1 MHKSLMGVF
10 VLGFV
15 FAGCEEEPKPE
26 NPPEIGAASI
36 TCKEPRR
43 GGEYPEFG
51 EIAIAISDVE
61 RDLVPASIKGTI
73 NGIPMDGFADP
84 DADEKFTWSPPAE
97 TEPPMIC
104 RGEFTL
110 VVEAADLGGRIST
123 KTLTVSP

>member
-1 MHKSLMGVF
+1 MYRSLFALVVVGLVF
-10 VLGFV
+10 S
-15 FAGCEEEPKPE
+15 GCEEDPKPE
-26 NPPEIGAASI
+26 NAPEIGAATI
-36 TCKEPRR
+36 TCKDPRR
-43 GGEYPEFG
+43 VGEYPEFG
-51 EIAIAISDVE
+51 EIAIAITDVE
-61 RDLVPASIKGTI
+61 RDLVPSSIKGTI